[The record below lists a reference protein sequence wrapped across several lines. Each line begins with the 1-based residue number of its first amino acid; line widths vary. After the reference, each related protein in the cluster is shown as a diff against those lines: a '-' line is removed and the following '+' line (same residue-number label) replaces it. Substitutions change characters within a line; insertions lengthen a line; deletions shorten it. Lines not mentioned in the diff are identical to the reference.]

1 MRKGIKTNIKS
12 IADERVETLFKS
24 AANEFKGDPKRSDRY
39 VQLAL
44 RLIAKSGIRMP
55 KKFRQR
61 YCRKCKKYLVSG
73 TNAKIRTRN
82 GKLII
87 YCFNCKTHRRLVLNP
102 KI

>member
-1 MRKGIKTNIKS
+1 MRKGIKTNIR
-12 IADERVETLFKS
+12 ILAIERVDKLFKS
-24 AANEFKGDPKRSDRY
+24 AAEAFKRSPDKSHRY

-44 RLIAKSGIRMP
+44 KLVAKSGIRMP
-55 KKFRQR
+55 KEFRQR

-73 TNAKIRTRN
+73 VNAKIRTRN

-87 YCFNCKTHRRLVLNP
+87 YCFNCKNHRRLILNP